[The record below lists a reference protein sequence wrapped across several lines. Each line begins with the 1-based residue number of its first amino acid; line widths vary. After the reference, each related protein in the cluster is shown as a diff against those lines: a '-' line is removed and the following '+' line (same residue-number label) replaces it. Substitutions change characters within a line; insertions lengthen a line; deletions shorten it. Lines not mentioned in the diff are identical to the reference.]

1 MVLNP
6 DKCHFMVLG
15 DSNCTCSF
23 TCDGT
28 TIESSKEENV
38 LGITVDDNL
47 VFTSHLGN
55 IIKKANQK
63 LHALSRVNATWP
75 LNKIN

>member
-15 DSNCTCSF
+15 NPNYNCSL

-28 TIESSKEENV
+28 TVECRKEENV
-38 LGITVDDNL
+38 LGVIIDDKL
-47 VFTSHLGN
+47 TFASHLGN
-55 IIKKANQK
+55 VIKKANQK
-63 LHALSRVNATWP
+63 LHVLSRVKRLMSP
-75 LNKIN
+75 F